1 MRKIYMVKALP
12 FLPAAWLSSLIYAK
26 KTEEESQV
34 RLKKWSR
41 LILKVLGLHLEIQGQ
56 DHIPKDRT
64 IYFVCNHQGT
74 LDGLDFGKLSGFC
87 SFYFQKGK

>member
-41 LILKVLGLHLEIQGQ
+41 LIL
-56 DHIPKDRT
+56 DRT
-64 IYFVCNHQGT
+64 NRLHMSFHT
-74 LDGLDFGKLSGFC
+74 LMCIIKKPDFLP
-87 SFYFQKGK
+87 